1 MSLNSLQKASTDSFD
16 QQFGVPVCGI
26 DEVGRGPLAGPVVS
40 ACIHIPAENLKN
52 PVWHEITDSKKISA
66 IKREK
71 LFEPIKELCTYGIA
85 EATCQEIDQLNIHHA
100 TLLAMKRAYNNMIKN
115 MPSFRGL
122 TTESRDSKLKDP
134 AIKSRDNGISENML
148 ALIDGKFAPD
158 ISCNTQT
165 VIKGDSLSL
174 SIGAA
179 SILAKVTRD
188 RLMAEL
194 HEEYPYFG
202 WNSNAGYGT
211 KVHMEG
217 LQSHGITPHHRLSFA
232 PCAALKN
239 MKAAK
244 ALK

>member
-1 MSLNSLQKASTDSFD
+1 MSLNSLQKASTDNFD
-16 QQFGVPVCGI
+16 QQFGIPVCGI

-40 ACIHIPAENLKN
+40 ACVHIPAENLDN
-52 PVWHEITDSKKISA
+52 PIWQEITDSKKISA

-100 TLLAMKRAYNNMIKN
+100 TLLAMKRAYDAMDTNTNT
-115 MPSFRGL
+115 P
-122 TTESRDSKLKDP
+122 D
-134 AIKSRDNGISENML
+134 L

-158 ISCNTQT
+158 IPCKTQT

-188 RLMAEL
+188 RLMTKL
-194 HEEYPYFG
+194 HEEFPHYA
-202 WNSNAGYGT
+202 WDCNAGYGT
-211 KVHMEG
+211 KAHMEG
-217 LQSHGITPHHRLSFA
+217 LQTYGVTSHHRLSFA
-232 PCAALKN
+232 PCAAAKN
-239 MKAAK
+239 KIAG
-244 ALK
+244 